1 MSTKSRLALAYALSA
16 LLALALGALTQNG
29 LLALLGVLILAVGT
43 LHVMRLG
50 QGQRLAD
57 QQHVHDQAESL
68 VRRGNIPPERPRG
81 GI

>member
-1 MSTKSRLALAYALSA
+1 MSTRSRLALAYGLSA
-16 LLALALGALTQNG
+16 LLALVLGAVTQSG
-29 LLALLGVLILAVGT
+29 LLALLGVLILVVGT

-50 QGQRLAD
+50 QQHRLAD

-68 VRRGNIPPERPRG
+68 VRRGNVPPERPGG